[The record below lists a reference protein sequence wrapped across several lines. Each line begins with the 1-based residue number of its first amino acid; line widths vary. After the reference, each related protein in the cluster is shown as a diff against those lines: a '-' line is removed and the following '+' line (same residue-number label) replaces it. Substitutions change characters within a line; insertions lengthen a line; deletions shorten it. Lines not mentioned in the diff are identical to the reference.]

1 MEYKC
6 LKIDGY
12 SGKKLFEE
20 DVFEFYKLCYVYPL
34 IIFVEDSLIY
44 FYGEAIKLDPK
55 EINLLSVLVEHN
67 TKKLETNKP
76 RGISPKTLCKR
87 INYSPRNKQGNSC
100 YDSRL
105 TKHKYDI
112 FNKIKKVFKLQNDNY
127 KNVIEHDNGKEL
139 FMGQIVEPASPYYCF
154 QFETAL
160 KHLLYSEN
168 IKSNKKYC
176 TDFSFTRKTDEKQM

>member
-6 LKIDGY
+6 LKIDDY

-20 DVFEFYKLCYVYPL
+20 DVFEFNNLCYVYPL

-87 INYSPRNKQGNSC
+87 INYSPRNEKNNFC
-100 YDSRL
+100 YDNRL
-105 TKHKYDI
+105 TKHKCDI
-112 FNKIKKVFKLQNDNY
+112 FDKIKKAFKLQNGNY

-139 FMGQIVEPASPYYCF
+139 FIGQIVEPASPYYRF

-168 IKSNKKYC
+168 TKSNKKYY
-176 TDFSFTRKTDEKQM
+176 TDFSFVHESNKL